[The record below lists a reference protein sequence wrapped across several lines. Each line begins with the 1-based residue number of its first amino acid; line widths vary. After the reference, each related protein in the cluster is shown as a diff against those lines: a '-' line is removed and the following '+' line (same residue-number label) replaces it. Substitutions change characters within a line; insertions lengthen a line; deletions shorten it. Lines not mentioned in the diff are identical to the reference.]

1 MEESRPYDT
10 FYPANRQEWR
20 QWLAENHEKKQAV
33 WLIFNKKQAD
43 KSRLSWSNSVDEALC
58 FGWID
63 SKAKTIDENQYM
75 QFFSK
80 RKPKSVWSKINK
92 EKIQRLISEGLMAP
106 AGYAAIEVAK
116 QNGSWSIFDEA
127 EAMTI
132 PDDLA
137 SALADQ
143 PVAQAFFLGL
153 SKSARKAIMQ
163 WLVLARLPETRQ
175 RRITEI
181 VTLAG
186 QQQKPKQFR

>member
-1 MEESRPYDT
+1 
-10 FYPANRQEWR
+10 
-20 QWLAENHEKKQAV
+20 
-33 WLIFNKKQAD
+33 
-43 KSRLSWSNSVDEALC
+43 
-58 FGWID
+58 
-63 SKAKTIDENQYM
+63 M

-143 PVAQAFFLGL
+143 PVAQTFFLGL
-153 SKSARKAIMQ
+153 SKSARKAILQ

>member
-1 MEESRPYDT
+1 MQTTETNT
-10 FYPANRQEWR
+10 FGPASRQEWR
-20 QWLAENHEKKQAV
+20 QWLAENHQTKQSV
-33 WLIFNKKQAD
+33 WLIFNKKQVD
-43 KSRLSWSNSVDEALC
+43 KSRLSWSESVDEALC

-92 EKIQRLISEGLMAP
+92 EKIQRLISEGLMMP
-106 AGYAAIEVAK
+106 AGYASILIAK
-116 QNGSWSIFDEA
+116 QNGSWSLFDDVE
-127 EAMTI
+127 ELII
-132 PDDLA
+132 PDDLTRA
-137 SALADQ
+137 FANHE
-143 PVAQAFFLGL
+143 QARTYFLGL
-153 SKSARKAIMQ
+153 SKSIRKAILQ
-163 WLVLARLPETRQ
+163 WLVLARQPETRQ